1 MNCINREKLRAIEYN
16 KKIERISKLEEELK
30 SNLTEL
36 KNKQNVITT
45 KDKDLELKHANLK
58 DKEARLKTL
67 VEDEKRRSNTKIQ
80 SNARE
85 LKDDVTRL
93 KNENRTLENRVKELE
108 RMVNESKSKE
118 REFEKTKGLVNETQS
133 KNEALMQKTVEV
145 EAKLEQS
152 LSEQLFYK
160 KAFENSEIKIQ
171 KLVEENNR
179 NKSEQILEQ
188 KDEIQRLRS
197 ELMIAMQQNEHKL
210 DNQPILR
217 PDASLS
223 KKMAPQRDV
232 SMPTVTSS
240 IRNENMMRLQNDPI
254 KVSNQ
259 SGLDVFK
266 HGKHPAGL
274 EKKGIDINE
283 HIAMLQK
290 EKSMFLKTKVYSDED
305 PIVKQLNE
313 KLDALLKQRP

>member
-1 MNCINREKLRAIEYN
+1 M
-16 KKIERISKLEEELK
+16 
-30 SNLTEL
+30 
-36 KNKQNVITT
+36 
-45 KDKDLELKHANLK
+45 K

-118 REFEKTKGLVNETQS
+118 REFERTRGLVNETQS

-145 EAKLEQS
+145 EAKLEHS

-197 ELMIAMQQNEHKL
+197 ELMIALQQNSGFK
-210 DNQPILR
+210 
-217 PDASLS
+217 
-223 KKMAPQRDV
+223 
-232 SMPTVTSS
+232 PT
-240 IRNENMMRLQNDPI
+240 
-254 KVSNQ
+254 
-259 SGLDVFK
+259 
-266 HGKHPAGL
+266 
-274 EKKGIDINE
+274 
-283 HIAMLQK
+283 
-290 EKSMFLKTKVYSDED
+290 
-305 PIVKQLNE
+305 
-313 KLDALLKQRP
+313 